1 MKKINI
7 FIILSTFMFLI
18 ISCNNSDRVL
28 SPTENDASTINVDGF
43 GKRAVV
49 QSVSGSGNF
58 TDANGDFRTFS
69 FNAKLH
75 TDETVSGQW
84 ERVNHRENASES
96 KSHGKVTCFTI
107 DGNQAWLG
115 GYATSGVLS
124 EAPNNEV
131 GWRVVDNGQDNNAD
145 PDQISLQA
153 VGRVPGTASFYC
165 EGKFETPV
173 FNDVA
178 AGDIQIK

>member
-1 MKKINI
+1 MKKLNI
-7 FIILSTFMFLI
+7 LIVLTISMFLI
-18 ISCNNSDRVL
+18 ISCNNSDQVL
-28 SPTENDASTINVDGF
+28 NPSENDASTINVDGF
-43 GKRAVV
+43 GKGAVT

-75 TDETVSGQW
+75 ADGSVSGQW

-96 KSHGKVTCFTI
+96 KSHGVVTCFTI

-115 GYATSGVLS
+115 GYATSGVFS
-124 EAPNNEV
+124 DAPNNEV
-131 GWRVVDNGQDNNAD
+131 YWRVMDNGQGNNSD